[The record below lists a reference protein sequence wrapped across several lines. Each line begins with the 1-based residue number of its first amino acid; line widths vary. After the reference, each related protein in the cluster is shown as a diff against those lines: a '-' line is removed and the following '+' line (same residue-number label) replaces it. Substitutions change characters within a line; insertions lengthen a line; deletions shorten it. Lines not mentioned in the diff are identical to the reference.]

1 MDIDEETWGYFQL
14 WGILTQTAWAIAR
27 NRQNELSDVGA
38 TVVQAGVMVVVK
50 TVKGPVTPA
59 EISRWLFREPQS
71 VSYLLNQMERK
82 GLLKKVKDLQRKN
95 MVRVELTKKG
105 ERVYL
110 RSLEKTV
117 TLREIMSCLT
127 KKERANL
134 ERCLLKLRAQ
144 ALKTLGA
151 KYRFA
156 PPTTRPFVTVY
167 SDDE

>member
-14 WGILTQTAWAIAR
+14 WGILHQTAWALAR
-27 NRQNELSDVGA
+27 NRQNELNDVGA
-38 TVVQAGVMVVVK
+38 TAMQAAVMVIVK
-50 TVKGPVTPA
+50 TVKGPITPA

-71 VSYLLNQMERK
+71 VSSLLNQMERK
-82 GLLKKVKDLQRKN
+82 GLLRKAKDLERKN
-95 MVRVELTKKG
+95 MVRVELTEKG
-105 ERVYL
+105 EEVYR
-110 RSLEKTV
+110 RSLEKTE

-127 KKERANL
+127 EEERSYL

-156 PPTTRPFVTVY
+156 PPTTRPFVTVH
-167 SDDE
+167 SEDK

>member
-1 MDIDEETWGYFQL
+1 MDMDKEIWGYFQL
-14 WGILTQTAWAIAR
+14 WGILNQTAWAIAR

-38 TVVQAGVMVVVK
+38 TVVQAGVMVIVK
-50 TVKGPVTPA
+50 TVKGPITPA

-71 VSYLLNQMERK
+71 VSSLLNQMERK
-82 GLLKKVKDLQRKN
+82 GLLRRAKDLQRKN
-95 MVRVELTKKG
+95 MVRVELTERG
-105 ERVYL
+105 EEVYH
-110 RSLEKTV
+110 RSLEKTE

-127 KKERANL
+127 EEERSDL

-156 PPTTRPFVTVY
+156 PPTTRPYVTVY
-167 SDDE
+167 SEDE